1 MMKKESL
8 KSHANRKIHKKIY
21 SGNFK
26 HKCIFFL
33 FVHLCQIPKSYYK
46 MKSRF
51 GTKTVALPMSV
62 PRSSWVQTRGMT
74 ILLLLFYQQKS
85 FSSHKRRSNKNAYKH
100 NRRHTYRHALT
111 HSSDLTR
118 LHLKW
123 PNLAPKTRKPDQMRL
138 LSNLAILFLAF
149 SARVH
154 DRHGRSDDSNV
165 WSQLEVR
172 GEPAAGQN
180 NDYRSK
186 LATQLNTSKLLPA
199 VGCFTLFYKY
209 NLHQGNIDILCLFLK
224 QYIHLRFLEH
234 NN

>member
-1 MMKKESL
+1 
-8 KSHANRKIHKKIY
+8 
-21 SGNFK
+21 
-26 HKCIFFL
+26 
-33 FVHLCQIPKSYYK
+33 
-46 MKSRF
+46 
-51 GTKTVALPMSV
+51 MSV

-138 LSNLAILFLAF
+138 LSNLAIMFLAF

-154 DRHGRSDDSNV
+154 DRHGRSGDSNV

-172 GEPAAGQN
+172 QGSRQRAKIMTIGQN
-180 NDYRSK
+180 SLHKWIHQNCYPPS
-186 LATQLNTSKLLPA
+186 TESP
-199 VGCFTLFYKY
+199 CFI
-209 NLHQGNIDILCLFLK
+209 NIIFIKGILISYACFWNS
-224 QYIHLRFLEH
+224 IFIWDF
-234 NN
+234 